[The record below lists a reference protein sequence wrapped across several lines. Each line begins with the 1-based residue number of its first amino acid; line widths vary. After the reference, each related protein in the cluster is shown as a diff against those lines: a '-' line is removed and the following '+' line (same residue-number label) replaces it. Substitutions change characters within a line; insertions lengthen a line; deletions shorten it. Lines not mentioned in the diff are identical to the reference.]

1 MGRGRYGDTNDGQD
15 TGSETSSQSES
26 INPETIET
34 QQTSE
39 EPTPTTSPT
48 TQTSENISD
57 VIMENTDPDRG
68 FLTSSGTYVNIY
80 KNAGNNERTYTSD
93 NTVKPAGERIDP
105 RSNEGQ
111 IIQQQ
116 YADQADRRTDNLAQ
130 SERFWAIREGQG
142 SVKDLLYDSQS
153 AEQRR
158 LTDIFFEERNLDI
171 NTPLNQL
178 SLSPK
183 RYATA
188 REQLTTGENI
198 PKDGV
203 KVPDSIWLKT
213 DTPTQSELKTFE
225 EYRSMIVKDAT
236 TEKRPEDKITAVSQ
250 GSTFT
255 SVSEI
260 PLTEEQKKAIKAQVD
275 EAKEG
280 DFNFITIIQQ
290 RDGVPDSTVTVPISG
305 TNAYSLFE
313 RQV

>member
-15 TGSETSSQSES
+15 TGSEPSSQPES
-26 INPETIET
+26 SSSETIET

-116 YADQADRRTDNLAQ
+116 YADQADRRVDNLAQ

-158 LTDIFFEERNLDI
+158 LTDIFFEERNLDPGLPENHEMFSHVI
-171 NTPLNQL
+171 KDVKGLIQKIPVPSNGKELQ
-178 SLSPK
+178 SLK
-183 RYATA
+183 K
-188 REQLTTGENI
+188 QVFDFG
-198 PKDGV
+198 
-203 KVPDSIWLKT
+203 
-213 DTPTQSELKTFE
+213 TQWVYYLDWKLYMSKEL
-225 EYRSMIVKDAT
+225 Y
-236 TEKRPEDKITAVSQ
+236 
-250 GSTFT
+250 
-255 SVSEI
+255 
-260 PLTEEQKKAIKAQVD
+260 
-275 EAKEG
+275 
-280 DFNFITIIQQ
+280 
-290 RDGVPDSTVTVPISG
+290 
-305 TNAYSLFE
+305 
-313 RQV
+313 